1 MYTHKFVIDPDLSYR
16 CLTSLEYLSRL
27 GHRIKP
33 FNRRYLNFAHFK
45 YMYRQFGF
53 FLHLTFYWILF
64 RTADVALTQFISHF
78 TYSNKILCQIGKS
91 LKFMKNLNKWRLTV
105 FSCDSVIE
113 LFQQFFNFLLRKDIY
128 TMLHVTW
135 HISSYRAVEL
145 QMSNV

>member
-33 FNRRYLNFAHFK
+33 FNRRYLNIAHFK
-45 YMYRQFGF
+45 YCHFCF
-53 FLHLTFYWILF
+53 FFSTWPTECCLGRRMLPWQDSFHILHTPIKSFVQ
-64 RTADVALTQFISHF
+64 RPIS
-78 TYSNKILCQIGKS
+78 KS
-91 LKFMKNLNKWRLTV
+91 LKSMKNLNKWRLTI

-113 LFQQFFNFLLRKDIY
+113 LFQQFFNFLLKKDIY

-135 HISSYRAVEL
+135 HSLGVTDVKCV
-145 QMSNV
+145 NN